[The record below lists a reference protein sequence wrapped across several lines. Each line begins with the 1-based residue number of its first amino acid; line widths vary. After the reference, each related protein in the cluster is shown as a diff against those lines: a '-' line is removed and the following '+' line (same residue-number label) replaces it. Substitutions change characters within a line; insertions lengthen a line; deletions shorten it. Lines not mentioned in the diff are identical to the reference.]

1 MLCECEEVIA
11 MPGETVVN
19 SVLVGGH
26 SAGLY
31 MVIPKGKHWW
41 SVAISTPIPMVLYDS
56 NAPLPLEYER
66 SELYEERGKSLQGL
80 RRFVC
85 VDD

>member
-1 MLCECEEVIA
+1 MSD
-11 MPGETVVN
+11 ETVVN

-26 SAGLY
+26 SAGLH
-31 MVIPKGKHWW
+31 MMIPEGEHWW
-41 SVAISTPIPMVLYDS
+41 RVAISTPIPMVLYDS
-56 NAPLPLEYER
+56 NALLSLEYER
-66 SELYEERGKSLQGL
+66 PELYEERGKSLKGV